1 LRAVSTRPAAWVL
14 IYMALL
20 ILAAKLDRSMIEDSR
35 SRARSFS

>member
-1 LRAVSTRPAAWVL
+1 
-14 IYMALL
+14 MALL